1 MNSKK
6 EDIYELNFGQ
16 LIEEKTGIIDE
27 NQNVFNAK
35 VNVAVSIGNITE
47 TIKNILDLK
56 EGSIIKLNK
65 NVDEKL
71 DIYANDRLFAYGESI
86 ITNETLSVRLS
97 KIEDSDVNY
106 YFKKYPLRLFYIG
119 LIKGYFYKKFKI
131 YLKRIN
137 IFLL

>member
-1 MNSKK
+1 MSNKK

-16 LIEEKTGIIDE
+16 LVEDKTGIIED

-35 VNVAVSIGNITE
+35 VDVAVSIGSTTE

-71 DIYANDRLFAYGESI
+71 DIYANDKLFAYGESI
-86 ITNETLSVRLS
+86 ITNGKLSIRLS
-97 KIEDSDVNY
+97 KVEGSSIM
-106 YFKKYPLRLFYIG
+106 
-119 LIKGYFYKKFKI
+119 
-131 YLKRIN
+131 
-137 IFLL
+137 

>member
-16 LIEEKTGIIDE
+16 LIEEKSGVIEE

-35 VNVAVSIGNITE
+35 VNVAVSIGNTTE

-56 EGSIIKLNK
+56 EGSIIKLSK

-71 DIYANDRLFAYGESI
+71 DIYAMIDCLLMEKALLQMRS
-86 ITNETLSVRLS
+86 
-97 KIEDSDVNY
+97 
-106 YFKKYPLRLFYIG
+106 
-119 LIKGYFYKKFKI
+119 
-131 YLKRIN
+131 YL
-137 IFLL
+137 

>member
-1 MNSKK
+1 MNNKK

-16 LIEEKTGIIDE
+16 LIEEKTGVIEE

-35 VNVAVSIGNITE
+35 VNVSVSIGNTSE
-47 TIKNILDLK
+47 TIKKILNLK

-86 ITNETLSVRLS
+86 ITNEKLSIRLS
-97 KIEDSDVNY
+97 KIEDSD
-106 YFKKYPLRLFYIG
+106 
-119 LIKGYFYKKFKI
+119 
-131 YLKRIN
+131 IN
-137 IFLL
+137 

>member
-16 LIEEKTGIIDE
+16 LIEEKTGIIEE

-65 NVDEKL
+65 NVDE
-71 DIYANDRLFAYGESI
+71 
-86 ITNETLSVRLS
+86 
-97 KIEDSDVNY
+97 
-106 YFKKYPLRLFYIG
+106 
-119 LIKGYFYKKFKI
+119 
-131 YLKRIN
+131 
-137 IFLL
+137 

>member
-16 LIEEKTGIIDE
+16 LIEEKSGVIEE

-35 VNVAVSIGNITE
+35 VNVAVSIGNTTE

-56 EGSIIKLNK
+56 EGSIIKLSK
-65 NVDEKL
+65 NVDEKF

-86 ITNETLSVRLS
+86 ITNERLSVRLS
-97 KIEDSDVNY
+97 KIEDPDVN
-106 YFKKYPLRLFYIG
+106 
-119 LIKGYFYKKFKI
+119 
-131 YLKRIN
+131 
-137 IFLL
+137 

>member
-16 LIEEKTGIIDE
+16 LIEEKSGVIEE

-35 VNVAVSIGNITE
+35 VNVAVSIGNT
-47 TIKNILDLK
+47 LDLK
-56 EGSIIKLNK
+56 EGSIIKLSK

-86 ITNETLSVRLS
+86 ITNEKLSVRLS
-97 KIEDSDVNY
+97 KIEDSDVN
-106 YFKKYPLRLFYIG
+106 
-119 LIKGYFYKKFKI
+119 
-131 YLKRIN
+131 
-137 IFLL
+137 

>member
-16 LIEEKTGIIDE
+16 LVEDKTDIIED

-35 VNVAVSIGNITE
+35 VDVAVSIGSTTE

-71 DIYANDRLFAYGESI
+71 DIYANDKLFAYGESI
-86 ITNETLSVRLS
+86 ITNGKLSIRLS
-97 KIEDSDVNY
+97 KVEGSSIM
-106 YFKKYPLRLFYIG
+106 
-119 LIKGYFYKKFKI
+119 
-131 YLKRIN
+131 
-137 IFLL
+137 

>member
-16 LIEEKTGIIDE
+16 LIEEKTGIIEE

-35 VNVAVSIGNITE
+35 VNVAVSIGNTTE
-47 TIKNILDLK
+47 TIKNILELK

-86 ITNETLSVRLS
+86 ITNDKLSVRLS
-97 KIEDSDVNY
+97 KIEDSD
-106 YFKKYPLRLFYIG
+106 
-119 LIKGYFYKKFKI
+119 
-131 YLKRIN
+131 IN
-137 IFLL
+137 

>member
-16 LIEEKTGIIDE
+16 LIEEKSGVIEE

-35 VNVAVSIGNITE
+35 VNVAVSIGNTTE
-47 TIKNILDLK
+47 TIKNI
-56 EGSIIKLNK
+56 IKLSK

-86 ITNETLSVRLS
+86 ITNERLSVRLS
-97 KIEDSDVNY
+97 KIEDPDSKLA
-106 YFKKYPLRLFYIG
+106 F
-119 LIKGYFYKKFKI
+119 
-131 YLKRIN
+131 
-137 IFLL
+137 

>member
-16 LIEEKTGIIDE
+16 LIEEQSGIIEE

-35 VNVAVSIGNITE
+35 VNVAVSIGNTTE

-71 DIYANDRLFAYGESI
+71 R
-86 ITNETLSVRLS
+86 
-97 KIEDSDVNY
+97 
-106 YFKKYPLRLFYIG
+106 YIC
-119 LIKGYFYKKFKI
+119 K
-131 YLKRIN
+131 
-137 IFLL
+137 

>member
-16 LIEEKTGIIDE
+16 LIEEKTG
-27 NQNVFNAK
+27 
-35 VNVAVSIGNITE
+35 TE

-97 KIEDSDVNY
+97 KIEDSDVN
-106 YFKKYPLRLFYIG
+106 
-119 LIKGYFYKKFKI
+119 
-131 YLKRIN
+131 
-137 IFLL
+137 

>member
-16 LIEEKTGIIDE
+16 LIEEKSGVIEE

-35 VNVAVSIGNITE
+35 VNVAVSIGNTTE

-56 EGSIIKLNK
+56 EGSIIKLSK

-71 DIYANDRLFAYGESI
+71 DIYGIRSY
-86 ITNETLSVRLS
+86 TLLS
-97 KIEDSDVNY
+97 N
-106 YFKKYPLRLFYIG
+106 FYCFDG
-119 LIKGYFYKKFKI
+119 
-131 YLKRIN
+131 R
-137 IFLL
+137 

>member
-16 LIEEKTGIIDE
+16 LIEEQSGIIEE

-35 VNVAVSIGNITE
+35 VNVAVSIGNTTE

-71 DIYANDRLFAYGESI
+71 DIYAMIDCLLMEKVLLQMRS
-86 ITNETLSVRLS
+86 
-97 KIEDSDVNY
+97 
-106 YFKKYPLRLFYIG
+106 
-119 LIKGYFYKKFKI
+119 
-131 YLKRIN
+131 YL
-137 IFLL
+137 

>member
-16 LIEEKTGIIDE
+16 LIEEKSGVIEE

-35 VNVAVSIGNITE
+35 VNVAVSIGNTTE

-56 EGSIIKLNK
+56 EGSIK
-65 NVDEKL
+65 KL

-86 ITNETLSVRLS
+86 ITNERLSVRLS
-97 KIEDSDVNY
+97 KIEDPDVN
-106 YFKKYPLRLFYIG
+106 
-119 LIKGYFYKKFKI
+119 
-131 YLKRIN
+131 
-137 IFLL
+137 

>member
-16 LIEEKTGIIDE
+16 LIEEKSGVIEE

-35 VNVAVSIGNITE
+35 VNVAVSIGNTTE

-56 EGSIIKLNK
+56 EGSIIKLSK

-71 DIYANDRLFAYGESI
+71 VIYANDRLFAYGESI
-86 ITNETLSVRLS
+86 ITNERLSVRLS
-97 KIEDSDVNY
+97 KIEDPDVN
-106 YFKKYPLRLFYIG
+106 
-119 LIKGYFYKKFKI
+119 
-131 YLKRIN
+131 
-137 IFLL
+137 

>member
-16 LIEEKTGIIDE
+16 LIEEKSGVIEE

-35 VNVAVSIGNITE
+35 VNVAVSIGNTTE

-56 EGSIIKLNK
+56 EGSIIKLSK

-71 DIYANDRLFAYGESI
+71 YIYANDRLFAYGESI
-86 ITNETLSVRLS
+86 ITNERLSVRLS
-97 KIEDSDVNY
+97 KIEDPDSKLA
-106 YFKKYPLRLFYIG
+106 F
-119 LIKGYFYKKFKI
+119 
-131 YLKRIN
+131 
-137 IFLL
+137 

>member
-16 LIEEKTGIIDE
+16 LIEEKSGVIEE

-35 VNVAVSIGNITE
+35 VKVAVSIGNTTE

-56 EGSIIKLNK
+56 EGSIIKLSK

-71 DIYANDRLFAYGESI
+71 DIYANDRLFAY
-86 ITNETLSVRLS
+86 
-97 KIEDSDVNY
+97 
-106 YFKKYPLRLFYIG
+106 
-119 LIKGYFYKKFKI
+119 
-131 YLKRIN
+131 
-137 IFLL
+137 

>member
-1 MNSKK
+1 MSNKK

-16 LIEEKTGIIDE
+16 LVEDKTGIIED

-35 VNVAVSIGNITE
+35 VDVAVSIGSTTE

-71 DIYANDRLFAYGESI
+71 DIYANDKLFAYGESI
-86 ITNETLSVRLS
+86 ITNGKLSIRLS
-97 KIEDSDVNY
+97 KVEGSS
-106 YFKKYPLRLFYIG
+106 
-119 LIKGYFYKKFKI
+119 
-131 YLKRIN
+131 IN
-137 IFLL
+137 